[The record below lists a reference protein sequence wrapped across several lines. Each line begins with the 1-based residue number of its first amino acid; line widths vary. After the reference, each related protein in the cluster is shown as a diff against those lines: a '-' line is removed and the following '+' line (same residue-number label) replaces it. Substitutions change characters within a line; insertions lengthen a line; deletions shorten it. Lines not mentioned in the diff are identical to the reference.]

1 MKQTPA
7 LYASANFVIPLDHLS
22 LLLSNPASRHAL
34 TQVKK
39 IWSLVS
45 AHTNETVAPFQQIIQ
60 QMLLL
65 HLQPVTLQGA
75 LCTIQD
81 LTQYC
86 FVAELQIS
94 VNTFLGPTAQS
105 SDTRPKFNPDKE
117 TLGRASWERRRMAT
131 DAPQCSRCL
140 SGKEAQN
147 RRATLSQDQHI
158 ASLF

>member
-65 HLQPVTLQGA
+65 HLQPATLQGA
-75 LCTIQD
+75 LCTIQY

-94 VNTFLGPTAQS
+94 VNTFLGPDCTEQRHK
-105 SDTRPKFNPDKE
+105 TKV
-117 TLGRASWERRRMAT
+117 
-131 DAPQCSRCL
+131 
-140 SGKEAQN
+140 
-147 RRATLSQDQHI
+147 
-158 ASLF
+158 